1 MLLSLT
7 IKNYAI
13 INELQVNFDGGFS
26 VITGETGA
34 GKSIIIGA
42 LGLILGQRADTS
54 VLRNP
59 DEKCIIEG
67 SFHCE
72 RSPELETFFNQN
84 DLDFEVPLILRREI
98 ASGGKSRAFIND
110 TPVSLNLLRELGLQ
124 LIDIH
129 SQHANLELGKRAF
142 QLKVI
147 DWYGAL
153 ETSLAGY
160 QKVFFRLKKLEEEY
174 KNSTEAEAK
183 EKADFDY
190 HLFQFNQLEEARLQP
205 GEQEKLEQEQEMLS
219 HSEEIREGLA
229 TVIKI
234 FEGEESALLSRTKEV
249 YFILGKLK
257 SYLGEA
263 SLLHQRTESLFY
275 ELQDVAAECTSLA
288 DQCEYNPERLTEV
301 NERLDLI
308 YTLEKK
314 HHVASV
320 DELIEIRDQ
329 LNAKIQSVASF
340 GERIREL
347 SEQIGKQ
354 KEEALALAGKLSQKR
369 RLICG
374 VASEEVLGYLE
385 GLGMPNALFAIK
397 LQQNNELMANGI
409 DEAIFLFSAN
419 KGGRPEEI
427 GKVASGGEMSRLML
441 AIKTLVAKSKALP
454 AIIFDEIDTGI
465 SGEIALKMG
474 EMLRVMAQYMQVI
487 NITHLPQIAAKG
499 THHFMVFKTED
510 QKGTTTGMKK
520 LDSKERLL
528 EIAKMLSGDRPSDA
542 AIENARVLMN

>member
-1 MLLSLT
+1 MLQSLT

-13 INELQVNFDGGFS
+13 IQELQVGFDEGFS

-67 SFHCE
+67 SFRCE
-72 RSPELETFFNQN
+72 WSPVLETFFLSN
-84 DLDFEVPLILRREI
+84 DLDPEIPLILRREI
-98 ASGGKSRAFIND
+98 ATGGKSRAFIND
-110 TPVSLNLLRELGLQ
+110 TPVPLNILRELGLQ

-147 DWYGAL
+147 DWYGTL
-153 ETSLAGY
+153 ESTLAEY
-160 QKVFFRLKKLEEEY
+160 QKVYFLMKNLEEDY
-174 KNSTEAEAK
+174 QKLIEAEAK

-190 HLFQFNQLEEARLQP
+190 HLFQFNQLEETRLQP

-229 TVIKI
+229 SIFNI
-234 FEGEESALLSRTKEV
+234 FEGEELALLSRTKEV
-249 YFILGKLK
+249 YSILGKLK

-263 SLLHQRTESLFY
+263 SGLHQRTESLFF
-275 ELQDVAAECTSLA
+275 ELQDIAAECSSLA
-288 DQCEYNPERLTEV
+288 NQCDFNPERLSEV

-314 HHVASV
+314 HHVTSV
-320 DELIEIRDQ
+320 EELIEIRNQ
-329 LNAKIQSVASF
+329 LDLKIQSVASYQ
-340 GERIREL
+340 ERINDLGIKIEKIRNEAYSIAGEL
-347 SEQIGKQ
+347 SRKR
-354 KEEALALAGKLSQKR
+354 LS
-369 RLICG
+369 LCG
-374 VASEEVLGYLE
+374 NASKEVLAYLE
-385 GLGMPNALFAIK
+385 GLGMPNASFSIK
-397 LQQNNELMANGI
+397 LQQNNELSANGI
-409 DEAIFLFSAN
+409 DEAMFLFNAN

-474 EMLRVMAQYMQVI
+474 EMLRNMAQYMQVI

-499 THHFMVFKTED
+499 NHHFWVFKAESLEL
-510 QKGTTTGMKK
+510 TTTGIKK
-520 LDSKERLL
+520 LDKEERLL
-528 EIAKMLSGDRPSDA
+528 EIAKMLSGDNPSDA
-542 AIENARVLMN
+542 AIENARALMN